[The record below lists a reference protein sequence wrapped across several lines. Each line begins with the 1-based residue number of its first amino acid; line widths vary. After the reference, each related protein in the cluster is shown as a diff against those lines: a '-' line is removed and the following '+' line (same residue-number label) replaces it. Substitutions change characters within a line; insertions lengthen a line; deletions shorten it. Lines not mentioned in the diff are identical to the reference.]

1 MRIPSWLFIV
11 GVIVFVI
18 GTALCSGVSYLAA
31 RQAAIDLGESGI
43 ELVSFTD
50 FLRAQPTPL
59 PPTATPYSLPTVTPR
74 PGATLA
80 PTSIAPTA
88 TVDVLAEYEWN
99 DPRRF
104 NILLMG
110 IDQRRG
116 ETGTFRTDT
125 MMIVSVDPVRKTVG
139 MLSIPRD
146 LWVQIP
152 GYQPS
157 RINTANDIGDRDG
170 YPGGG
175 PALAARTVTENLG
188 IDVDKYIRVNF
199 DVFTTVV
206 DLVAPSGVEVCP
218 TQAIDDPTYPDAG
231 YGFIHVTFPAGC
243 QTLDATR
250 LLQYARTRHTQN
262 SDFDR
267 AARQQEVIKSLRD
280 TVMSAGGIANLI
292 VHVPE
297 LWTELSDSYV
307 TNLSQE
313 ELFALASLAQDI
325 PRENI
330 RSAVINQ
337 FYTTPQTNP
346 NGDQVLILNY
356 SAFRGLLQ
364 EVFGENQTLNTSDL
378 RDRANAEAAN
388 IVVYNN
394 TTTQGLATQT
404 RDWLTSRSVT
414 ISAVGNM
421 PEPDDSAVTVIRDY
435 TGNPYTARYLAQLL
449 GLPEDRIQVS
459 SDGLTSADVMVVVGS
474 DIQPLLSGQ

>member
-59 PPTATPYSLPTVTPR
+59 LPTATPYSLPTVTPR

-80 PTSIAPTA
+80 PTTSPPTA
-88 TVDVLAEYEWN
+88 TVDVLAAYEWN

-125 MMIVSVDPVRKTVG
+125 MMIISVDPVRKTVG

-231 YGFIHVTFPAGC
+231 YGFIHVSFPAGC
-243 QTLDATR
+243 QTLDATH
-250 LLQYARTRHTQN
+250 LLQYARTRHTQ
-262 SDFDR
+262 DPTLTAPR
-267 AARQQEVIKSLRD
+267 A
-280 TVMSAGGIANLI
+280 
-292 VHVPE
+292 
-297 LWTELSDSYV
+297 
-307 TNLSQE
+307 
-313 ELFALASLAQDI
+313 
-325 PRENI
+325 
-330 RSAVINQ
+330 
-337 FYTTPQTNP
+337 
-346 NGDQVLILNY
+346 
-356 SAFRGLLQ
+356 
-364 EVFGENQTLNTSDL
+364 
-378 RDRANAEAAN
+378 
-388 IVVYNN
+388 
-394 TTTQGLATQT
+394 
-404 RDWLTSRSVT
+404 SRK
-414 ISAVGNM
+414 
-421 PEPDDSAVTVIRDY
+421 
-435 TGNPYTARYLAQLL
+435 
-449 GLPEDRIQVS
+449 
-459 SDGLTSADVMVVVGS
+459 
-474 DIQPLLSGQ
+474 